1 MLGGKMGW
9 GTPLKLAVSLLAGYL
24 VYRQVG
30 DPSLLVAAL
39 LQVDPLVVV
48 GAVLLYLSGQL
59 MTAWRWRVISERVG
73 FHAGLGAVTRFYFI
87 GMFFNLFGPS
97 TLGGDVVRALYLGR
111 TDGRRAVAVNTVL
124 FDRLSGLAMLVVVA
138 VVAIGVWGRFSLPP
152 WLVWLTWALGL
163 AMLVGWWLIP
173 MIARRLLGD
182 TNRIRRLLEDDLAPF
197 WFDRGLLLKA
207 AWVSL
212 AFHSLQVVTLYM
224 LGTGLGLNLPLAYYF
239 VFHPLVTILS
249 ALPVSLAGLG
259 IREGGY
265 VWFIVHAGVS
275 PELGIALGLLWL
287 IVLLASSAVGG
298 LVFLA
303 DDSGMPAFRGSEHE
317 A

>member
-1 MLGGKMGW
+1 
-9 GTPLKLAVSLLAGYL
+9 
-24 VYRQVG
+24 
-30 DPSLLVAAL
+30 
-39 LQVDPLVVV
+39 
-48 GAVLLYLSGQL
+48 
-59 MTAWRWRVISERVG
+59 
-73 FHAGLGAVTRFYFI
+73 
-87 GMFFNLFGPS
+87 
-97 TLGGDVVRALYLGR
+97 VRALYLGR
-111 TDGRRAVAVNTVL
+111 TDGRRAVALNTVL
-124 FDRLSGLAMLVVVA
+124 FDRLSGLAMLLVVV

-173 MIARRLLGD
+173 MIAGRLLGD
-182 TNRIRRLLEDDLAPF
+182 TNRLRRLLEDDLAPF
-197 WFDRGLLLKA
+197 WFDRGLLLQA

-212 AFHSLQVVTLYM
+212 AFHSLQVVTLYL
-224 LGTGLGLNLPLAYYF
+224 LGTGLGLDLPLAYYF

-275 PELGIALGLLWL
+275 SELGVALGLLWL

-303 DDSGMPAFRGSEHE
+303 DDSGMPALRGSEGE